1 MSSSRTPSRKSFRRS
16 RRPTDVLYSAM
27 MSESFVDLTYRG
39 LSLGRR
45 VKLSQVRPSTG
56 YLETPAPM
64 PVGTAIQ
71 IATDDGITLDA
82 TVTAIHEQT
91 GGSDK
96 PPGMIVK
103 PALAGEA
110 SEAWW

>member
-45 VKLSQVRPSTG
+45 VKLAQVRPSTG
-56 YLETPAPM
+56 YLEMPAPM
-64 PVGTAIQ
+64 PVGTK
-71 IATDDGITLDA
+71 IAVVTDDGVAFDA
-82 TVTAIHEQT
+82 IVNAIHEQT
-91 GGSDK
+91 GGTDK
-96 PPGMIVK
+96 PPGMT
-103 PALAGEA
+103 
-110 SEAWW
+110 